1 MSERVDTSSTA
12 GRLLVISGPSGSG
25 KSTIIRTL
33 RDHPQ
38 VEVSVSVTTRRPRE
52 GEVDGRD
59 YHFVERDEFMAMHRD
74 GRFIETNDVFG
85 NGNLYGSLKSELDEA
100 LARPGLVYVMEVDVD
115 GAHNIRAA
123 GYDGTYVY
131 IAPPSPDEL
140 ARRLR
145 GRATDDEAEIAR
157 RLGRAAKEER
167 QAGMD
172 GSRIVVNE
180 TVEQAVDEILGLV
193 KLARQPH

>member
-1 MSERVDTSSTA
+1 MSTGADTDA
-12 GRLLVISGPSGSG
+12 QGRLLVISGPSGSG

-33 RDHPQ
+33 RAHPR
-38 VEVSVSVTTRRPRE
+38 VRVSVSVTTRRARA
-52 GEVDGRD
+52 GEVDHHD
-59 YHFVERDEFMAMHRD
+59 YHFVDDSTFRRYHAE

-85 NGNLYGSLKSELDEA
+85 NGNKYGSLRSELDQA
-100 LARPGLVYVMEVDVD
+100 LAEAGLVYVMEVDVD

-123 GYDGTYVY
+123 GYEGTYVY

-157 RLGRAAKEER
+157 RLGRAASEAEK
-167 QAGMD
+167 AKKD
-172 GSRIVVNE
+172 GSHIVVNT
-180 TVEQAVDEILGLV
+180 TVEEAVDEILALVGLDP
-193 KLARQPH
+193 QPH